1 MSKDLIYEPSPLTAE
16 ILDKRDVLVLVVGA
30 SREDGEHV
38 TDAQKATAM
47 NAAKSVLQMVGA
59 DVAVSST
66 AFLCNAELTENE
78 TLTVETAVKIW
89 KNAPDADGEET
100 TSEEPTTVDLDS
112 TELPDESEIE

>member
-1 MSKDLIYEPSPLTAE
+1 MSKELIYEPAPLTAE

-89 KNAPDADGEET
+89 KNPQEDEPDGD
-100 TSEEPTTVDLDS
+100 EPTTVELES
-112 TELPDESEIE
+112 EELPDESEIE